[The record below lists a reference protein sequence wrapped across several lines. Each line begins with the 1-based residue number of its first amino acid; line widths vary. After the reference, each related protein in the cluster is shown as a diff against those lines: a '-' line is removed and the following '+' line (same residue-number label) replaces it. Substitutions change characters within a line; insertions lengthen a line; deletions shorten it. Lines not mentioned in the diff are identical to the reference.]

1 MIEPSAEPPRPT
13 WPLYLL
19 AGLSFVPF
27 LGFFV
32 GSVAVS
38 WGLISSRPGARRA
51 VVIAGTGALLNAV
64 GAVLLVTVL
73 GSGNAVYREEYVLGV
88 RQNLGELVL
97 ALEDYQAS
105 AHAYPESLQ
114 ALQRARGPLRPLQIL
129 DLGAGLFRV
138 PQPFQY
144 VLAPDGA
151 SYDLF
156 SVGPDGKPGT
166 DDDLRPLV
174 PDSLRGRTG
183 LRP

>member
-1 MIEPSAEPPRPT
+1 MIQPSAEPPRPN
-13 WPLYLL
+13 WPLHLL

-27 LGFFV
+27 LGFFI

-51 VVIAGTGALLNAV
+51 VAIAATGALLNAV

-73 GSGNAVYREEYVLGV
+73 GPGNGLYREEYTRGV
-88 RQNLGELVL
+88 RENLGELVL
-97 ALEDYQAS
+97 ALEDYQAR
-105 AHAYPESLQ
+105 AHSYPESLQ
-114 ALQRARGPLRPLQIL
+114 ALQRARGPLRPIQIL

-138 PQPFQY
+138 PQPFVY
-144 VLAPDGA
+144 VRASDGTG
-151 SYDLF
+151 YELY

-166 DDDLRPLV
+166 EDDLRPLV